1 MRKTALVVIS
11 TALLLSVATGTV
23 FVNLGK
29 ANPYLRDWKVD
40 GEIPVPEGT
49 KLPVVTISNPQN
61 NSYHASKNLLLNF
74 SAVIEKSGNISLG
87 FSELYYIGSW
97 QNERTDFD
105 LNALYASWV
114 RNNSSYPSEFSV
126 NLTDVPE
133 GYHWL
138 EVCAVA
144 TAFAYETR
152 HEIDGI
158 YYTTYYVRYKTISS
172 STANFTIDT
181 TAPDILSVSMENKTY
196 DKASIPFVLVTN
208 EPVSQVLYSLDGQD
222 TVAISGNSTLTDL
235 SAGNHTVAV
244 YARDLAGNIGTSNAV
259 NFTVV
264 MPEPFPTVPVLAAS
278 AASITA
284 VACAGPIITRRK
296 HRKEAQQT

>member
-1 MRKTALVVIS
+1 MRKTAAALIM
-11 TALLLSVATGTV
+11 ALLIIAVAGT
-23 FVNLGK
+23 FLVNLGK

-105 LNALYASWV
+105 MNTLWV
-114 RNNSSYPSEFSV
+114 KNNYSYPSEFSI

-152 HEIDGI
+152 HELDGI

-181 TAPDILSVSMENKTY
+181 TAPNILSVSMENKTY

-208 EPVSQVLYSLDGQD
+208 EPVSQVLYSLDGLD
-222 TVAISGNSTLTDL
+222 NVAISGNSTLTDL
-235 SAGNHTVAV
+235 SAGNHTVTV
-244 YARDLAGNIGTSNAV
+244 YARDLAGNFGASETLT
-259 NFTVV
+259 FTVAE
-264 MPEPFPTVPVLAAS
+264 PESFPSVPVVAVSALSIAAVT
-278 AASITA
+278 AAGLIF
-284 VACAGPIITRRK
+284 TRRRR
-296 HRKEAQQT
+296 RKEAQQA